1 MKLKSNFAPP
11 SKFFLIIHKTKLPRD
26 HVSESGDSRSDT
38 CIVTPPPVS
47 GLTHNKTLH
56 PASHSQGKLLTQLYS
71 NVYPLCIPSF
81 PFPTLVPQIF
91 FSFEVKNGVGFCKL
105 SQKNT
110 NFSFTTIHCIRAA
123 GWVVPSYRIF
133 SPLLG
138 GVH

>member
-1 MKLKSNFAPP
+1 MLLRPI
-11 SKFFLIIHKTKLPRD
+11 FLIIHKTKLPRD

-56 PASHSQGKLLTQLYS
+56 PASHPQGKLLTQLYS

-91 FSFEVKNGVGFCKL
+91 IFSFEVKKSSRFLQIISKEHKFQLYFHPLYQGGRVGC
-105 SQKNT
+105 SQLPYL
-110 NFSFTTIHCIRAA
+110 FPSA
-123 GWVVPSYRIF
+123 GRG
-133 SPLLG
+133 PLTMS
-138 GVH
+138 